1 MPSDAL
7 HYSFIADELND
18 KLRDVR
24 IEKISMPEKDEIVLG
39 IRSRGMNFSL
49 LISASPMASRCHLTN
64 HKKENPTV
72 APSFLMH
79 LRKHIGGAKII
90 SVDSPD
96 FERIIRIKLL
106 TRNEMS
112 DEESKLLIAEI
123 MGKYS
128 NIILVGSNGII
139 SDSIRHVGI
148 DTSSK
153 RQVLPGL
160 KYEPAPAQ
168 NKLNPTATTES
179 ANALAAFP
187 GGDLGAYIIAK
198 FKGLAPSSAQE
209 AVYRALQ
216 TTDCPRLTD
225 EQCKKV
231 AKELSAL
238 FDKNTVRPCV
248 CERDF
253 YIRPYALFGTQLK
266 FCDSLNVAMD
276 EYFYSRDKAAR
287 FAEKSKHLQSLLK
300 NAIARTQKKL
310 SGFIQKQESCK
321 GLETD
326 KLYGELILSNIYRIK
341 TGLKSITVENW
352 YDDNAPVTIELDP
365 QKSPQAN
372 AQAYFKRYSKKK
384 KTLEQLAP
392 LIEKTQDELDYY
404 DTVSLSFSLCS
415 ENAEIDEL
423 SDELERAGLIKRKQ
437 SKNKSVKKTL
447 NTSSPLSVVIEGFTV
462 RIGKNNIQN
471 DALTK
476 SAKNT
481 DIWLHTKNIHGSH
494 VIISTNGSTAPETVI
509 LGAARLAARYSKAAQ
524 SQNVPVDYTLAKYV
538 SKPSGSPPGKVIYTH
553 QSTIYVDPAER
564 LS

>member
-7 HYSFIADELND
+7 HYSFIATELNE
-18 KLRDVR
+18 KLKDGR

-39 IRSRGMNFSL
+39 IRSRGTNFSL
-49 LISASPMASRCHLTN
+49 LISASPTASRCHLTE
-64 HKKENPTV
+64 HRKENPIV
-72 APSFLMH
+72 APTFLMH
-79 LRKHIGGAKII
+79 LRKHIGGAKIL
-90 SVDSPD
+90 SVENPD
-96 FERIIRIKLL
+96 CERIILIKLL

-112 DEESKLLIAEI
+112 DEESKTLITEI

-128 NIILVGSNGII
+128 NIILVGANGII

-168 NKLNPTATTES
+168 DKLNPTNVEEATR
-179 ANALAAFP
+179 ALAAFS
-187 GGDLGAYIIAK
+187 GGDLGAYIISR

-209 AVYRALQ
+209 AAYRAIKA
-216 TTDCPRLTD
+216 TDCPALTS

-231 AKELSAL
+231 ANELSAL
-238 FDKNTVRPCV
+238 FDKSTARPCV
-248 CERDF
+248 CENDF
-253 YIRPYALFGTQLK
+253 YIRPYLLYGSQPK
-266 FCDSLNVAMD
+266 FCDSLNSAMD
-276 EYFYSRDKAAR
+276 EYFFSRDKAAR
-287 FAEKSKHLQSLLK
+287 FNEKSKHLQSLLK
-300 NAIARTQKKL
+300 NAVARAQKKL

-326 KLYGELILSNIYRIK
+326 KLYGELLLANIYRIK
-341 TGLKSITVENW
+341 TVANSVTLENW
-352 YDDNAPVTIELDP
+352 YDDNAPVTIALDP
-365 QKSPQAN
+365 QKSPQLN

-415 ENAEIDEL
+415 ENSEIDEL
-423 SDELERAGLIKRKQ
+423 ADELERAGLIKRKQ
-437 SKNKSVKKTL
+437 SKQAPKK
-447 NTSSPLSVVIEGFTV
+447 NTAKVSAPLSVVIEGFTV

-476 SAKNT
+476 SAKNC

-494 VIISTNGSTAPETVI
+494 VIISTEGSDVPQSVI
-509 LGAARLAARYSKAAQ
+509 LGAARLAAGYSKAAQ
-524 SQNVPVDYTLAKYV
+524 SQNVPVDYTLKKYV

-553 QSTIYVDPAER
+553 QSTVYVDPAEKI
-564 LS
+564 S